1 MDPDGSNS
9 SIQLLL
15 CMLVLVSLSAY
26 FSATET
32 AFSSFN
38 RIRLKNMAEEGD
50 KRAQLAMSLAAGYD
64 RLLSTILVGNNI
76 VNILLTSLATVF
88 FVGLYGSGTGTTLA
102 TIVSTIV
109 VLIFGEIS
117 PKSLAKEHAESFVLA
132 TAPILRVIVILLYP
146 VNWLFSMWK
155 KLLGKVF
162 KSSGDQVVTEQE
174 LLTIV
179 DEAEQGGSINEQ
191 ESELI
196 RRVIDFN
203 DREAVDI
210 LIPRVDMTGIDAE
223 ATAKEMA
230 ELFAESGYSRLPVYE
245 DTMDHIVGVV
255 HLKDYLA
262 VQNQQPRPR
271 EIMQP
276 PVFVPPTMK
285 IRLLLRLLQEQKSH
299 IAIVSDEYGGTQGLV
314 TMEDVLEELVGEIW
328 DEHDDVVELIRPLED
343 GGRAVLCAA
352 ELDSL
357 MELFDTETECEAST
371 VSGWVMDALG
381 RIPQVGD
388 TFCADG
394 LQVQVTRM
402 DGNHPE
408 EILVHPL
415 PTEEPAEKK

>member
-1 MDPDGSNS
+1 MNDPDGSN
-9 SIQLLL
+9 IQLLL
-15 CMLVLVSLSAY
+15 FMLVLVTMSAY

-50 KRAQLAMSLAAGYD
+50 KRAQLVMSLSARYD

-76 VNILLTSLATVF
+76 VNILLASLSTVF

-102 TIVSTIV
+102 TIVSTVV

-117 PKSLAKEHAESFVLA
+117 PKSLAKDHAESFALA
-132 TAPILRVIVILLYP
+132 TAPILRGIVVLLYP
-146 VNWLFSMWK
+146 INWVFSLWK
-155 KLLGKVF
+155 RLLSRIF
-162 KSSGDQVVTEQE
+162 KSGSEAVVTEQE

-210 LIPRVDMTGIDAE
+210 LIPRVDMTGIPADATTE
-223 ATAKEMA
+223 EMA
-230 ELFAESGYSRLPVYE
+230 QLFAESGYSRLPVYE
-245 DTMDHIVGVV
+245 ETMDHIVGVV
-255 HLKDYLA
+255 HLKYYLCA
-262 VQNQQPRPR
+262 KEENPTPRQ
-271 EIMQP
+271 IMQP

-299 IAIVSDEYGGTQGLV
+299 IAIVSDEYGGTLGMV

-328 DEHDDVVELIRPLED
+328 DEHDDVVETIRPLGD
-343 GGRAVLCAA
+343 GEYSVLCSA

-357 MELFDTETECEAST
+357 MEMFDTKTECEAST

-381 RIPQVGD
+381 RIPAEGD
-388 TFCADG
+388 TFTADG
-394 LQVQVTRM
+394 LEAQVVRM
-402 DGNHPE
+402 DANHPE
-408 EILVHPL
+408 EIRVRRATAAEPES
-415 PTEEPAEKK
+415 EEK

>member
-50 KRAQLAMSLAAGYD
+50 KRAQLAMSLAADYD

-102 TIVSTIV
+102 TIVSTVV

-117 PKSLAKEHAESFVLA
+117 PKSLAKEHAEGFVLA

-203 DREAVDI
+203 DQEAMDI

-223 ATAKEMA
+223 ATAEEMA
-230 ELFAESGYSRLPVYE
+230 ALFAESGYSRLPVYE
-245 DTMDHIVGVV
+245 DTIDHIVGVV

-262 VQNQQPRPR
+262 VQSQQPRPR
-271 EIMQP
+271 EIMQS

-415 PTEEPAEKK
+415 PAEEPAEKK